1 MVGTAPNVN
10 LIAIKVLN
18 RAGSG
23 SDSNIISALNY
34 IAQWKTAN
42 PTLKGVVNMSLGGSI
57 FTPMDT
63 AVRNLIKNNGVPVVV
78 AAGNESQ
85 NASNSTPARVAEA
98 ITVAAY
104 NNSNNRIADFSNFG
118 RGVDLLA
125 PGVNIRSCWLRNGYQ
140 VLSGTSMAAPIVAGA
155 IVDMIANGAYSG
167 YNPVQIREKLVADA
181 TPRRPVCYNGVIGN
195 NPRIDLYYEDVFD
208 AGTTDK
214 SVYIGSY

>member
-10 LIAIKVLN
+10 LMAIKVLN

-23 SDSNIISALNY
+23 SDSNIISSLNY

-42 PTLKGVVNMSLGGSI
+42 PSLKGIVNMSLGGSI
-57 FTPMDT
+57 YTPLDT
-63 AVRNLIKNNGVPVVV
+63 AVRNLINKYGVPVVV

-98 ITVAAY
+98 ITIAAY
-104 NNSNNRIADFSNFG
+104 NNSNNRYADFSNFG
-118 RGVDLLA
+118 SGVDLLA
-125 PGVNIRSCWLRNGYQ
+125 PGVNIRSCWLANGYR
-140 VLSGTSMAAPIVAGA
+140 VLSGTSMAAPMVAGA
-155 IVDMIANGAYSG
+155 VVDMISNKAYSG
-167 YNPVQIREKLVADA
+167 YTPAQIRNKLVADA
-181 TPRRPVCYNGVIGN
+181 TPLRPVCYNGVIGN
-195 NPRIDLYYEDVFD
+195 NPRIDLYYQDVFD